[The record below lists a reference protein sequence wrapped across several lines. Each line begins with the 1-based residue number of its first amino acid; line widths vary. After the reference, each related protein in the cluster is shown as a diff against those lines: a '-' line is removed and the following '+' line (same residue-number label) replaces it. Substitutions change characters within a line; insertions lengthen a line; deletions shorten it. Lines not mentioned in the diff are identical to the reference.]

1 MSETLFTQADVVSS
15 YSRAQALDDGVLVA
29 VPDQLRQEAGFCIP
43 MAMTSRVFDDCVA
56 WTVEDTERKQVSQDQ
71 DARLRDLLAVVRYAA
86 HCDPQ
91 SSILAFELAR
101 VPRQGSGILPRHVRL
116 VLAIHPGDKGEPVL
130 TIMFPD
136 ED

>member
-1 MSETLFTQADVVSS
+1 MNQPLFIPADVVSS
-15 YSRAQALDDGVLVA
+15 YSRAQALGDGLLVA
-29 VPDQLRQEAGFCIP
+29 VSDELRQEVGFRIP

-56 WTVEDTERKQVSQDQ
+56 WSVDDTERKQVSQDQ
-71 DARLRDLLAVVRYAA
+71 DARLRDLLACARYAA

-91 SSILAFELAR
+91 CSTLAFDLAR
-101 VPRQGSGILPRHVRL
+101 VPRTGSGILPRRVQL
-116 VLAIHPGDKGEPVL
+116 VLSIHPGDKGEPVL